1 MSISKK
7 SLESHQRSFGKNV
20 KKHRERNEFTQ
31 VQLAVLC
38 DFEKTTISRIEN
50 GRSNVTLKT
59 MLILAEALDIDVEE
73 LISFE
78 SGHKIY

>member
-1 MSISKK
+1 M
-7 SLESHQRSFGKNV
+7 ESHQRSFGKNV